1 MRSDIV
7 TLGSACGIHGC
18 QRVTV
23 THKAGGDMSAKAVLS
38 NNRDLDVDASIVN
51 NGISVAADALNP
63 AVNVVA
69 TPKDNNGV
77 TTTISFVCRTS
88 QGQWEYLL
96 VHEGEIML
104 IDGERV
110 MVKRRTS

>member
-1 MRSDIV
+1 MRGDIV

-23 THKAGGDMSAKAVLS
+23 THKGGGDMSAKAVLS
-38 NNRDLDVDASIVN
+38 NNNELGVDVSIVD

-63 AVNVVA
+63 HVGVVVS
-69 TPKDNNGV
+69 PKDNNGIQ
-77 TTTISFVCRTS
+77 TAISLVCRTS
-88 QGQWEYLL
+88 QGQWEYLM
-96 VHEGEIML
+96 VREGEIML
-104 IDGERV
+104 IDGQRV